1 MHLAQRYRL
10 VSPTLLRALMER
22 TGTGSS
28 VSGRELATRV
38 GVSHGLITNLL
49 NGITKTTRAE
59 VAERICQ
66 VIGVDLLIL
75 WEPTGRAI
83 PADDAENQSSPAV
96 SA

>member
-10 VSPTLLRALMER
+10 VSPTLLRTLMER
-22 TGTGSS
+22 TGAGSR

-59 VAERICQ
+59 VAQGICR

-75 WEPTGRAI
+75 WAPTGRSV
-83 PADDAENQSSPAV
+83 PADDIDNQPTTVVLA
-96 SA
+96 